1 MHSHLD
7 GLDEVDFDLFL
18 SLLYKYSVF
27 PCGRSQMLTQIL
39 DKLGTRIMDQLKG
52 RNRGQC
58 GFLCEIYRADL
69 HGNLLNISPVQ
80 HVSNFPH
87 KSTQALTA
95 DPERGIRVEELERL
109 LAVETGG
116 DEFGADEN
124 LLDLEKD
131 LFCMNGF

>member
-1 MHSHLD
+1 M
-7 GLDEVDFDLFL
+7 GIRV
-18 SLLYKYSVF
+18 
-27 PCGRSQMLTQIL
+27 
-39 DKLGTRIMDQLKG
+39 MDQLKG

-58 GFLCEIYRADL
+58 GFLSEIYRADL
-69 HGNLLNISPVQ
+69 YGNLLNILPQQ
-80 HVSNFPH
+80 HVSNFSC

-124 LLDLEKD
+124 LREECFLVS
-131 LFCMNGF
+131 F